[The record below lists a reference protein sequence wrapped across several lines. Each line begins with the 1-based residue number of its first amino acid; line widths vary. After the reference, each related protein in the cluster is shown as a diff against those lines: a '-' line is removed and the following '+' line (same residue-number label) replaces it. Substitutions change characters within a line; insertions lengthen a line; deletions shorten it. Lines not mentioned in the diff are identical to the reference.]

1 MPLRRR
7 DHLTHAAPSTSQ
19 ERGARECTKRLGDA
33 QPGSSAAS
41 TVPATATV
49 PTEMVATVPTMIEG
63 MAGMAEAVTE
73 GMVVAKAVIE
83 VVMEAAA
90 EAAAAVIEIELPI
103 GSLSV
108 IIIRWIAVVGGF
120 ASAGR
125 EDERGADHDDDRRDL
140 GTAARHAASIGRFG
154 PSVPA
159 GRRGS
164 LRFWDLGIE
173 A

>member
-1 MPLRRR
+1 MG
-7 DHLTHAAPSTSQ
+7 AP
-19 ERGARECTKRLGDA
+19 KRPGGA
-33 QPGSSAAS
+33 QPSGSAVT
-41 TVPATATV
+41 TVPATTTVPAATV
-49 PTEMVATVPTMIEG
+49 AAEMAVTVPAVIEG
-63 MAGMAEAVTE
+63 MADMIEAVTE
-73 GMVVAKAVIE
+73 GMVVAKAVLE

-90 EAAAAVIEIELPI
+90 EAAAPVTEIRIPI
-103 GSLSV
+103 GSLAV
-108 IIIRWIAVVGGF
+108 IIIRRIAVAGGL

-125 EDERGADHDDDRRDL
+125 DDESGADHDDDRRDL

-154 PSVPA
+154 PFLPA